1 MAKKYIRKKKKYIS
15 ISFDMEDETQ
25 SRVAD
30 WIMKF
35 LPKNRGDAIVELYN
49 KVNSDKNLPLTFLE
63 SRLLKMV
70 EDLLGNNNRQKTE
83 PSRIREDFVDTLD
96 NDGML
101 DSEIDKL
108 LS

>member
-1 MAKKYIRKKKKYIS
+1 
-15 ISFDMEDETQ
+15 MEDETQ
-25 SRVAD
+25 SKVAD

-49 KVNSDKNLPLTFLE
+49 KVNSDKNSPLTFLE

-70 EDLLGNNNRQKTE
+70 EGLLSNNNKQKIQ
-83 PSRIREDFVDTLD
+83 SSCIREDFVDMLD
-96 NDGML
+96 SDGML